1 MGQFVMTI
9 SALKIDMCCKELS
22 DVLGDI
28 NINATGFD
36 LQWNRI
42 RQIED
47 HAVDYL
53 FLLVS
58 QPR

>member
-1 MGQFVMTI
+1 MTI
-9 SALKIDMCCKELS
+9 SALKIGMGCKELS